1 MSSTTTVK
9 LEEPVIKP
17 IGKMQGHTE
26 GVIGILRLPSR
37 RRRRILTCSSDG
49 SIRVWDLESST
60 QVGDAWK
67 DKGSGTVATISLS
80 PDGTTVAS
88 GSGDGAVRLWDI
100 NTGKVVKKWTGHK
113 GVVWS
118 VCWSPDGGR
127 VASGSID
134 HTLRVWDV
142 KSGNTILGPIGVTS
156 NMPVL
161 ACYSPD
167 GTMIATSGLRLK
179 IWDANTGELLRT
191 IQGKVWRMAWI
202 SDGKTL
208 ICYGDGFRKLDTD
221 TWTETSHF
229 KGHRRVNSILLSVN
243 ERILASVSSEKTVR
257 LWDLENDK
265 LIGPPLYHEEM
276 VRNAVFSKD
285 GKFLTTGCNDG
296 RIYTWDISAIIKEAG
311 LLSDNAINNSV
322 LDADATRRRA
332 PRIEGIRRAPQGF
345 FDDFSTS
352 REHPTTAPRQTTHPS
367 RNPLSW
373 AQNFVSGMLRRRD
386 GSAIRLPRV
395 VEVPLTAGKP
405 RNYHA
410 RKKPPASSS
419 QPPKP
424 PAIQQ
429 QSGGAIQSNLS
440 SSQQPSATSTT
451 STTPP
456 GATGTAGAA
465 DTSHDITIRQA
476 GWRARFLLWVCCV
489 PVQQAGG

>member
-1 MSSTTTVK
+1 M
-9 LEEPVIKP
+9 
-17 IGKMQGHTE
+17 
-26 GVIGILRLPSR
+26 
-37 RRRRILTCSSDG
+37 
-49 SIRVWDLESST
+49 
-60 QVGDAWK
+60 
-67 DKGSGTVATISLS
+67 
-80 PDGTTVAS
+80 
-88 GSGDGAVRLWDI
+88 
-100 NTGKVVKKWTGHK
+100 
-113 GVVWS
+113 
-118 VCWSPDGGR
+118 
-127 VASGSID
+127 
-134 HTLRVWDV
+134 
-142 KSGNTILGPIGVTS
+142 
-156 NMPVL
+156 
-161 ACYSPD
+161 
-167 GTMIATSGLRLK
+167 
-179 IWDANTGELLRT
+179 
-191 IQGKVWRMAWI
+191 
-202 SDGKTL
+202 
-208 ICYGDGFRKLDTD
+208 
-221 TWTETSHF
+221 
-229 KGHRRVNSILLSVN
+229 
-243 ERILASVSSEKTVR
+243 
-257 LWDLENDK
+257 
-265 LIGPPLYHEEM
+265 
-276 VRNAVFSKD
+276 
-285 GKFLTTGCNDG
+285 
-296 RIYTWDISAIIKEAG
+296 
-311 LLSDNAINNSV
+311 SDNAINNSV

-332 PRIEGIRRAPQGF
+332 PRIEGIRRVPQGF

-352 REHPTTAPRQTTHPS
+352 REHPTTAPRQTTHHS